1 VERLRAPGTLGT
13 MTGKKGAIVSKAATV
28 YDVADRAGVSIATV
42 SRVLRSPDA
51 VRPVTRE
58 RVLDAVTALGYVPS
72 GSARGL
78 AERRTGVLGLYFP
91 GFDAAEEAPA
101 LDVLSSAAD
110 ALPPFTVVD
119 EETDAEGEPPHPTM
133 LFLDEVL
140 RGAELEA
147 WKQGFVLMVG
157 VGRNDPDRST
167 VRDMA
172 GRVDGLVVLA
182 SSVPDDVLARLARRI
197 PVVVLS
203 GPPRGDSY
211 DHVTVGNAEAMAE
224 LTRRVLEQTGGAAP
238 AFLAGPDDSPDGI
251 ERWEGFSRA
260 VDDAG
265 LSVADITRVR
275 GDFTRASG
283 RRAAEKLIADG
294 LPPALISA
302 NDQMALGALDAF
314 RAARVSVPEDLIVTG
329 FDGIEAAALSR
340 PRLTT
345 VRQPMIELGRA
356 AVQVLARRLEQPDS
370 APVAVRLPLEIVVR
384 ESSLRSR

>member
-1 VERLRAPGTLGT
+1 
-13 MTGKKGAIVSKAATV
+13 MSKAATV

-51 VRPVTRE
+51 VRPATRE

-101 LDVLSSAAD
+101 LDILADSEAA
-110 ALPPFTVVD
+110 PFTVVHDDDGDD
-119 EETDAEGEPPHPTM
+119 EGRQTS

-157 VGRNDPDRST
+157 VGRDDPDRST

-172 GRVDGLVVLA
+172 GRVDGLMVLA
-182 SSVPDDVLARLARRI
+182 SSVPEDVLKRLSRRI

-203 GPPRGDSY
+203 GPPRGDHY
-211 DHVTVGNAEAMAE
+211 DHVTVSNAEAMTE
-224 LTRRVLEQTGGAAP
+224 LTRRVLAQAGEGRL
-238 AFLAGPDDSPDGI
+238 AFLAGPADSPDGTQ
-251 ERWEGFSRA
+251 RWEGFA
-260 VDDAG
+260 AALVEAG
-265 LSVADITRVR
+265 RPLDEVTMLR

-283 RRAAEKLIADG
+283 RRAAEDLLASGI
-294 LPPALISA
+294 PSALISA
-302 NDQMALGALDAF
+302 NDQMALGALDVF
-314 RAARVSVPEDLIVTG
+314 RAAGVQVPGDVLVTG
-329 FDGIEAAALSR
+329 FDGIQAAALSR
-340 PRLTT
+340 PPLTT
-345 VRQPMIELGRA
+345 IRQPMIELGRA
-356 AVQVLARRLEQPDS
+356 AVQVLARRLEHPDA
-370 APVAVRLPLEIVVR
+370 APVLTHLPVEILLR
-384 ESSLRSR
+384 ESSKRPS

>member
-1 VERLRAPGTLGT
+1 
-13 MTGKKGAIVSKAATV
+13 MIVGRAATV

-51 VRPVTRE
+51 VRPATRE

-101 LDVLSSAAD
+101 LDVLVHSAGAT
-110 ALPPFTVVD
+110 PPFTVVHD
-119 EETDAEGEPPHPTM
+119 ETDAEAEHPTM

-157 VGRNDPDRST
+157 VGRDDPDRST

-182 SSVPDDVLARLARRI
+182 RSVPDDVLARLALRI

-203 GPPRGDSY
+203 GPARGDRY
-211 DHVTVGNAEAMAE
+211 DHVTVSNAEAMAE
-224 LTRRVLEQTGGAAP
+224 LTRQVLAQTDGAAP
-238 AFLAGPDDSPDGI
+238 AFLAGPDDSPDGA
-251 ERWEGFSRA
+251 ERWDGFSRA
-260 VDDAG
+260 ISEAG
-265 LSVADITRVR
+265 IAAADVVVVR

-283 RRAAEKLIADG
+283 RRAAEQLIADG
-294 LPPALISA
+294 LPAALMSA

-314 RAARVSVPEDLIVTG
+314 RSAGVSVPEDLIVTG

-356 AVQVLARRLEQPDS
+356 AVQVLARRLERPDTD
-370 APVAVRLPLEIVVR
+370 PVTVRLPLEIVVR
-384 ESSLRSR
+384 ESSRRSR

>member
-1 VERLRAPGTLGT
+1 MVTKT
-13 MTGKKGAIVSKAATV
+13 ATV
-28 YDVADRAGVSIATV
+28 YDVAERAGVSIATV

-51 VRPVTRE
+51 VRPSTRE

-91 GFDAAEEAPA
+91 GFDAAEEAPP
-101 LDVLSSAAD
+101 LDVLAAVAD
-110 ALPPFTVVD
+110 APPFTVVR
-119 EETDAEGEPPHPTM
+119 DAGQADAGHPPM

-157 VGRNDPDRST
+157 VGRDDPDRST

-182 SSVPDDVLARLARRI
+182 GSVPDAVLDRLARRV

-203 GPPRGDSY
+203 GAARGDRH
-211 DHVTVGNAEAMAE
+211 DHVSVSNAEAMAE
-224 LTRRVLEQTGGAAP
+224 VARLVVAQCAGRAP
-238 AFLAGPDDSPDGI
+238 AYLDGPVDSPDGA
-251 ERWEGFSRA
+251 ERREGFLRA
-260 VDDAG
+260 MSDLGIPTDD
-265 LSVADITRVR
+265 LMMMR

-283 RRAAEKLIADG
+283 RRAAEELLDRG
-294 LPPALISA
+294 LPPAVVSA
-302 NDQMALGALDAF
+302 NDQMALGMLEVLQ
-314 RAARVSVPEDLIVTG
+314 AAGVKVPDDLLLTG
-329 FDGIEAAALSR
+329 FDGIDATTSCR
-340 PRLTT
+340 PPLTT

-356 AVQVLARRLEQPDS
+356 AVQVLARRLERSDDE
-370 APVAVRLPLEIVVR
+370 PVHVRLPLEIVVR
-384 ESSLRSR
+384 ESSSPVR

>member
-1 VERLRAPGTLGT
+1 
-13 MTGKKGAIVSKAATV
+13 MTGKKGTIVSKAATV

-58 RVLDAVTALGYVPS
+58 RVLDAVSALGYVPS

-101 LDVLSSAAD
+101 LDVLSAHAGSTS
-110 ALPPFTVVD
+110 PFTVVQD
-119 EETDAEGEPPHPTM
+119 ATDATEEHSTM
-133 LFLDEVL
+133 FFLDEVL

-157 VGRNDPDRST
+157 VGRDDPDRST

-182 SSVPDDVLARLARRI
+182 NSVPDDVLARLALRT

-203 GPPRGDSY
+203 GRSRGDDY
-211 DHVTVGNAEAMAE
+211 DHVTVSNAEAMAE
-224 LTRRVLEQTGGAAP
+224 LTRRVLAQTGGAAP
-238 AFLAGPDDSPDGI
+238 AYLAGPDDSPDGA
-251 ERWEGFSRA
+251 ERWDGFSRA
-260 VDDAG
+260 ISEAG
-265 LSVADITRVR
+265 IRIEDVLVVR

-283 RRAAEKLIADG
+283 RRAAEEMLADG
-294 LPPALISA
+294 LPPALMSA
-302 NDQMALGALDAF
+302 NDQMALGALDVF
-314 RAARVSVPEDLIVTG
+314 RSAGIEVPKDLIVTG
-329 FDGIEAAALSR
+329 FDGIEAASLSR

-356 AVQVLARRLEQPDS
+356 AVQVLARRLERPDA
-370 APVAVRLPLEIVVR
+370 APVAVSLPLEIVMR
-384 ESSLRSR
+384 ESSLRPS

>member
-1 VERLRAPGTLGT
+1 
-13 MTGKKGAIVSKAATV
+13 MSKAATV

-58 RVLDAVTALGYVPS
+58 RVLDAVAALGYVPS

-91 GFDAAEEAPA
+91 GFDAADEAPA
-101 LDVLSSAAD
+101 LDALSGEES
-110 ALPPFTVVD
+110 PPFTVVQSGADD
-119 EETDAEGEPPHPTM
+119 EDHAAM

-157 VGRNDPDRST
+157 VGRDDPDRAT

-172 GRVDGLVVLA
+172 GRVDGLMVLA
-182 SSVPDDVLARLARRI
+182 SSVPDEVLARLARRI

-203 GPPRGDSY
+203 GPPRGDHY
-211 DHVTVGNAEAMAE
+211 DHVTVSNAEAMAE
-224 LTRRVLEQTGGAAP
+224 LTRHVLAQVEDAP
-238 AFLAGPDDSPDGI
+238 LAFLAGPTDSPDGAQ
-251 ERWEGFSRA
+251 RWEGFADA
-260 VDDAG
+260 VAG
-265 LSVADITRVR
+265 AGRPVEEVRVVR

-283 RRAAEKLIADG
+283 RRAAEELLRSGPPAALIA
-294 LPPALISA
+294 A

-314 RAARVSVPEDLIVTG
+314 RTAGVRVPEDVLVTG
-329 FDGIEAAALSR
+329 FDGIEAAVLSQ
-340 PRLTT
+340 PPLTT
-345 VRQPMIELGRA
+345 IRQPMIELGRA
-356 AVQVLARRLEQPDS
+356 AVQVLARRLEHPE
-370 APVAVRLPLEIVVR
+370 AEPIMARLPVRILLR
-384 ESSLRSR
+384 ESSLRPS

>member
-1 VERLRAPGTLGT
+1 MAKAP
-13 MTGKKGAIVSKAATV
+13 TV

-42 SRVLRSPDA
+42 SRVLRTPDA
-51 VRPVTRE
+51 VRPVTRD

-78 AERRTGVLGLYFP
+78 AERRTGVIGLYFP
-91 GFDAAEEAPA
+91 GFDAAEEAPT
-101 LDVLSSAAD
+101 LDVLSAGATH
-110 ALPPFTVVD
+110 PFTIVRD
-119 EETDAEGEPPHPTM
+119 EGATPASAEEDPESM

-182 SSVPDDVLARLARRI
+182 RSVPDDVLARLAARI

-211 DHVTVGNAEAMAE
+211 DHVTVSNTEAMTE
-224 LTRRVLEQTGGAAP
+224 LTRLVLAQSDGRPP
-238 AFLAGPDDSPDGI
+238 AFLAGPVDSPDGAQ
-251 ERWEGFSRA
+251 RWQGFSAAIAEAGISLDDVA
-260 VDDAG
+260 V
-265 LSVADITRVR
+265 VR
-275 GDFTRASG
+275 GDFTRKSG
-283 RRAAEKLIADG
+283 RRAAEELMANG
-294 LPPALISA
+294 LPAALMSA

-314 RAARVSVPEDLIVTG
+314 RAAGVTVPDDLLVTG
-329 FDGIEAAALSR
+329 FDGIDAAAVSH

-356 AVQVLARRLEQPDS
+356 AVQVLVNRLECPDT
-370 APVAVRLPLEIVVR
+370 APIFVRLPLEITLR
-384 ESSLRSR
+384 ESSQRRP

>member
-1 VERLRAPGTLGT
+1 MSR
-13 MTGKKGAIVSKAATV
+13 AATV

-91 GFDAAEEAPA
+91 GFDAAEDAPPLDA
-101 LDVLSSAAD
+101 LSAARAD
-110 ALPPFTVVD
+110 APPFAVVR
-119 EETDAEGEPPHPTM
+119 EETQAETERSSM

-157 VGRNDPDRST
+157 VGRDDPDRST

-203 GPPRGDSY
+203 GPPRGDHY
-211 DHVTVGNAEAMAE
+211 DHVTVSNAEAMAE
-224 LTRRVLEQTGGAAP
+224 LTRHVLTQVGGGP
-238 AFLAGPDDSPDGI
+238 LAFLAGPPDSPDGLQ
-251 ERWEGFSRA
+251 RWEGFAAA
-260 VDDAG
+260 VTAAG
-265 LSVADITRVR
+265 RSVSDVVVLR
-275 GDFTRASG
+275 GDFTRGSG
-283 RRAAEKLIADG
+283 RAAARRLVDSGVPEAVV
-294 LPPALISA
+294 AA
-302 NDQMALGALDAF
+302 NDQMALGVLDVF
-314 RAARVSVPEDLIVTG
+314 RDAGIGVPDEVLVTG
-329 FDGIEAAALSR
+329 FDGIDAAALAH
-340 PRLTT
+340 PPLTT
-345 VRQPMIELGRA
+345 IRQPMIDLGRA
-356 AVQVLARRLEQPDS
+356 AVQVLARRLEHAD
-370 APVAVRLPLEIVVR
+370 ADPVVARLPLQILLR
-384 ESSLRSR
+384 ESSRRPS